1 MLRAAAAP
9 SWTTRAVADVENAA
23 GDVATVVNWPTDD
36 AAAVIGVE
44 TAWLAGLL
52 LAVKIVTAGFVW
64 EFRSSKKR

>member
-1 MLRAAAAP
+1 MLRAAPAWA
-9 SWTTRAVADVENAA
+9 TNALDRVESAA
-23 GDVATVVNWPTDD
+23 GAVTTVTNWPVDD

-64 EFRSSKKR
+64 EFRRHESKR